1 MHSLQH
7 TRQAREIFN
16 KVRSGI
22 NTFLSS
28 YSPEMLNQVFND
40 PLSYLWKGHNK
51 EVFNKRMLAVA
62 DEVNK
67 KLQANRPSVPLV
79 SAQRTLE
86 RLNRRYLAHP
96 EIFFK
101 DLTDRLV
108 WYESEETA
116 KKLSI
121 VDQVSFL
128 VGLLNLETRPAEG
141 AERSLF
147 EALAEYTGE
156 ATTDGA
162 EKVPLL
168 KKCLKTLIVEDF
180 LRRLEAG
187 GPKSEGPYWKLPEK
201 ELLLILALTLAP
213 LLNKHAPEE
222 EDPLVLMDMF
232 TQVFQELQCKISTLN
247 ELLLSAM
254 IESTYWYYEIQ
265 EATDVFDI
273 LLRFKAK

>member
-67 KLQANRPSVPLV
+67 KLQ
-79 SAQRTLE
+79 
-86 RLNRRYLAHP
+86 
-96 EIFFK
+96 
-101 DLTDRLV
+101 
-108 WYESEETA
+108 
-116 KKLSI
+116 
-121 VDQVSFL
+121 
-128 VGLLNLETRPAEG
+128 
-141 AERSLF
+141 
-147 EALAEYTGE
+147 
-156 ATTDGA
+156 
-162 EKVPLL
+162 
-168 KKCLKTLIVEDF
+168 
-180 LRRLEAG
+180 
-187 GPKSEGPYWKLPEK
+187 
-201 ELLLILALTLAP
+201 
-213 LLNKHAPEE
+213 
-222 EDPLVLMDMF
+222 
-232 TQVFQELQCKISTLN
+232 CKISTLN

-254 IESTYWYYEIQ
+254 IESTYRYYEIQ